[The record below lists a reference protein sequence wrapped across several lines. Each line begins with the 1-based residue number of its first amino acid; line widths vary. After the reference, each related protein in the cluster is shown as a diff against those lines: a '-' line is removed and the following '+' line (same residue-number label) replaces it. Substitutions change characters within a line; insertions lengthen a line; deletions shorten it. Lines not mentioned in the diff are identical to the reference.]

1 MVKKYQVL
9 IVDDS
14 SEFAFNLSSLL
25 KEIGVDQVDHVA
37 SVQSLVRA
45 HQKLKKNY
53 DLVLV
58 DYQLV
63 GHEGVSEMELCQ
75 WMSQLKA
82 SGSSVVLMGNQT
94 LLERVDYF
102 LAHGMMDYMLKNYPN
117 AKLKNR
123 LSEIFELLM

>member
-1 MVKKYQVL
+1 MGEKNQVL
-9 IVDDS
+9 IVDAS
-14 SEFAFNLSSLL
+14 SEFSFNLSSLL
-25 KEIGVDQVDHVA
+25 KEIGVEQTDHVA
-37 SVQSLVRA
+37 SLHA
-45 HQKLKKNY
+45 LIHGHHKLKKTY
-53 DLVLV
+53 DVVLV

-63 GHEGVSEMELCQ
+63 GHEGISETELCH

-82 SGSSVVLMGNQT
+82 SKSSVVLMGNQT

-102 LAHGMMDYMLKNYPN
+102 LTNGMLDYILKNYPN